1 MKSKKL
7 FAVVVFVVLAALGC
21 AMSAAAEKTI
31 DPETDTVFTCD
42 SDPADFDGK
51 TFENLYVLL
60 NGCDN
65 FKSTILPDDN
75 VFVTLRDITV
85 NGTLYYVDDSMTAK
99 TASIPKCCPVKT
111 EHVPT
116 AIPTII

>member
-21 AMSAAAEKTI
+21 AMSAAAE
-31 DPETDTVFTCD
+31 DAVFTCD
-42 SDPADFDGK
+42 SDPADFNGK